1 MSDYTNGAVVVGDP
15 VLDGHG
21 GISEFYAG
29 VDYAGRP
36 TGSLIAINRNGCFY
50 LDAGGEW
57 VERPELIFDIYGE
70 YTREGE
76 MIAETFGT
84 FVWARLSRTRIGK
97 GVEGPRQH
105 LVLLRPPKR

>member
-1 MSDYTNGAVVVGDP
+1 MSDYTNRAVVVGDP

-84 FVWARLSRTRIGK
+84 FGLGAV
-97 GVEGPRQH
+97 VENAYRQ
-105 LVLLRPPKR
+105 RRRGTASAPCSAAPA